1 MKVEVFPLKKI
12 RIEDKEIAIGM
23 NESQVKE
30 LMGKAER
37 SFENYGSKSYRSFY
51 FDSELGLDF
60 DENGFL
66 EFIEFLA
73 GNDGSLKPYIYGLS
87 AFEID
92 ADKLIEIITEND
104 DEIDDS
110 EANCCYSFFN
120 ISIGLWRKN
129 DKNKRWDTIGIGTND
144 YYRYDVI

>member
-1 MKVEVFPLKKI
+1 MKVEIFPLEKI

-60 DENGFL
+60 DENGLL
-66 EFIEFLA
+66 EFIEFLG
-73 GNDGSLKPYIYGLS
+73 GNKGMLKPYIYMVYQCL
-87 AFEID
+87 
-92 ADKLIEIITEND
+92 KQML
-104 DEIDDS
+104 
-110 EANCCYSFFN
+110 
-120 ISIGLWRKN
+120 K
-129 DKNKRWDTIGIGTND
+129 K
-144 YYRYDVI
+144 